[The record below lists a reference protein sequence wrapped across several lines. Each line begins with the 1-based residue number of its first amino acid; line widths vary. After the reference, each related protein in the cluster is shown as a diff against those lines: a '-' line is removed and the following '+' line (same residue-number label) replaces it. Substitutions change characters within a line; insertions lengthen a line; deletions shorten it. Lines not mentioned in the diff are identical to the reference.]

1 MAPCIIR
8 IILFTSLL
16 SLSDILFY
24 GAFSSLVVSK
34 LFNSQYFHI
43 IIITSQLMR
52 RCFLKNIQM
61 VSLHNNPNKW
71 LCYWNIRIWKLFVWR
86 LLKELRNQQTFSWQ
100 KTSID
105 WLKSKAFIVIVFFT
119 VVKKMEIP
127 CAWTILRNFCIRS
140 DWLFRH
146 ERWEIKVCSFS

>member
-1 MAPCIIR
+1 MFEIVYLYNQNNTLYLITKFIR
-8 IILFTSLL
+8 YS
-16 SLSDILFY
+16 FY

-43 IIITSQLMR
+43 IIFTSQLLR

-86 LLKELRNQQTFSWQ
+86 LLKEFRNQQTFSWQ

-105 WLKSKAFIVIVFFT
+105 WLKSKAFIVIVFFYSCEKNGDT
-119 VVKKMEIP
+119 LCLDHPQKFLYYK
-127 CAWTILRNFCIRS
+127 
-140 DWLFRH
+140 WLTF
-146 ERWEIKVCSFS
+146 